1 MSAGYNWRENS
12 PILMLF
18 LLSLI
23 LSLQMASDVLIVM
36 LGHIFYGRRI
46 SLPLFL
52 LPFLALN

>member
-12 PILMLF
+12 PILMPF

-23 LSLQMASDVLIVM
+23 LFVLIVI